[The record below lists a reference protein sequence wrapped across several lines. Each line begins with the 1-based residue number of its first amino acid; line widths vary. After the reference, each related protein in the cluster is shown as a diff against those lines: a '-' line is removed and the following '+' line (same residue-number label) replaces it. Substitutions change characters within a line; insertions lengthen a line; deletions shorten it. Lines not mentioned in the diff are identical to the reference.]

1 MLQFENTSI
10 KALSVHHVGNKTF
23 EEGVLLSEE
32 TVELNDEI
40 LVNVLKNYYLN
51 SFSGNEMVHFYNDVG
66 LEQNELYILAGRLF
80 EQESNLT
87 EYSKS
92 IALQLYNAST
102 HPKIKGGELYVA
114 LLKDVVVDDE
124 ITDAIGIFKS
134 ESKDGFLK
142 VDLKKN
148 KKAIDYDEGINI
160 NKPDKGCLIM
170 NIDKDKGYQIC
181 IIDNLNK
188 STEATYW
195 KEDFLGVKPITNEFY
210 QTNQMLNLTKQFVT
224 KQLSEEFE
232 VSKAD
237 QIDLLNRSVD
247 YFKSNET
254 FDLDDFENTV
264 FGDENVKKSF
274 KKFDEE
280 YRNENSIEM
289 DDTFSIS
296 IPAVKKQAR
305 VFKSV
310 LKLDKNFHI
319 YIHGDKELIEQG
331 IDEQGRKY
339 YKIFYEEES

>member
-1 MLQFENTSI
+1 MLQFDNTNLTG
-10 KALSVHHVGNKTF
+10 LSVHQVGNKTY
-23 EEGVLLSEE
+23 EEGLEFSLTE
-32 TVELNDEI
+32 
-40 LVNVLKNYYLN
+40 VNVSDENLVRLLKRYFLS
-51 SFSGNEMVHFYNDVG
+51 SFSGNEMYHFKNDVG
-66 LEQNELYILAGRLF
+66 LDQNEVYTLAARIFEDPGNLY
-80 EQESNLT
+80 EQ
-87 EYSKS
+87 SKL
-92 IALQLYNAST
+92 IALQLYNQTT
-102 HPKIKGGELYVA
+102 HPKVKGGELYICY
-114 LLKDVVVDDE
+114 LKDIILDDE
-124 ITDAIGIFKS
+124 LADAIGIFKS
-134 ESKDGFLK
+134 ETKDDFLK
-142 VDLKKN
+142 VDIKKE
-148 KKAIDYDEGINI
+148 DEMLNFETGINI
-160 NKPDKGCLIM
+160 NKLDKGCLIF
-170 NIDKDKGYQIC
+170 NVDKEKGFQVC

-188 STEATYW
+188 STEAAYW
-195 KEDFLGVKPITNEFY
+195 KDDFLGVQPITNEFY
-210 QTNQMLNLTKQFVT
+210 QTNQMLHLTKQFVT
-224 KQLSEEFE
+224 QQLSEEFE

-331 IDEQGRKY
+331 VDESGRKF
-339 YKIFYEEES
+339 YKIFYTEES